1 MAAQEKLAWGAQ
13 LAVAVLVGKDGDKD
27 TLYLVNLDE
36 PIPFG
41 EVGTALA
48 RQGCRYAGVIAVKD
62 GVVSSEPVDYL
73 PATVY
78 AMLSALPEF
87 VAYAARKL
95 AQQQQPKGDGADWLQ
110 KLYALPDPREN

>member
-1 MAAQEKLAWGAQ
+1 MDAQEKLAWGAQ
-13 LAVAVLVGKDGDKD
+13 LAVGVLVGKDGDRD

-36 PIPFG
+36 QMPV
-41 EVGTALA
+41 ECQMALA
-48 RQGCRYAGVIAVKD
+48 QQGCRYIGVIGVKN
-62 GVVSSEPVDYL
+62 GKVESQPVDFS

-95 AQQQQPKGDGADWLQ
+95 AQQQQPKGDGAEWLK